1 MKESLPQLS
10 PRSSALRTFL
20 LVIVAV
26 VVYAYAVDAVRIN
39 LQAPTEARRQA
50 QFTNVLRLLA
60 QPDLFV
66 FDADSGR
73 IAGWSDTAK
82 IAGERIIETIF
93 MALMASTVGTALAI
107 PVSFIAARNIMGQVT
122 MPLGAFTAALIA
134 LPIGWAAGSA
144 AASLLVGWGA
154 QIAALGSLIGLGAAV
169 VALVAGWGA
178 LKVGPTL
185 VTTDKPTPT
194 QNAISILRLLVFT
207 ALVFLSLAI
216 LAHLGLV
223 GGRWLQQQLNANPVV
238 FVAWFS
244 FVGNFIY
251 VMSDF
256 FRVLAPGI
264 AAFLV
269 AGVAVSLGSRL
280 GTEVL
285 LDMSV
290 TAARIFTVVAS
301 AVGIGL
307 FVYGIGSGLN
317 WFYQFDNPLNWT
329 IYPAA
334 GAALLAGIVG
344 GVIDPKRPFAVGFAI
359 YFVFR
364 TFLNVTRSIE
374 SLIMAIIFVIWVG
387 VGPFAGVLAL
397 SLHSIAALG
406 KLFSEQVE
414 SIATGPVEAITATGA
429 NRLQT
434 IVYAVIPQIIPPYIA
449 FAFYRWD
456 INVRMS
462 TIIGFVGGGGVG
474 FVLAQYIGQLRYQQA
489 SVMMLSIAIV
499 VATLDYVSSR
509 VRSRII

>member
-10 PRSSALRTFL
+10 PGSSALRTFL

-39 LQAPTEARRQA
+39 LQTPTEARRQA

-60 QPDLFV
+60 QPDLFTYNE
-66 FDADSGR
+66 AGR

-134 LPIGWAAGSA
+134 LPIGWAVGSA
-144 AASLLVGWGA
+144 AASLVVGWGA
-154 QIAALGSLIGLGAAV
+154 QIAALGGWIGLGAAV
-169 VALVAGWGA
+169 VALAAGWGA
-178 LKVGPTL
+178 LKVGPAL
-185 VTTDKPTPT
+185 VTSERPTTT
-194 QNAISILRLLVFT
+194 QSAISILRIVVFT

-216 LAHLGLV
+216 LAHLGLT
-223 GGRWLQQQLNANPVV
+223 GGRWLQQQISGNPTP
-238 FVAWFS
+238 FIAWFS

-256 FRVLAPGI
+256 FRVLASGVV
-264 AAFLV
+264 AFIM

-280 GTEVL
+280 GTEVIL
-285 LDMSV
+285 SMSV
-290 TAARIFTVVAS
+290 TAARIFTVVVS
-301 AVGIGL
+301 AMGVGL
-307 FVYGIGSGLN
+307 FVYGIGSGLE
-317 WFYQFDNPLNWT
+317 WFYQFDNPANWT
-329 IYPAA
+329 TYPGI
-334 GAALLAGIVG
+334 GAAVLGGIVG
-344 GVIDPKRPFAVGFAI
+344 AAIDPKRPFAIGFGI
-359 YFVFR
+359 YLVFR

-414 SIATGPVEAITATGA
+414 SISSGPVEAITATGA

-489 SVMMLSIAIV
+489 SVMMLSIALV
-499 VATLDYVSSR
+499 VATLDYMSSR
-509 VRSRII
+509 IRSQII